1 MYLQLCIPYLDFYS
15 LSNRYTGRRRTGVDI
30 FRMEREISISPF
42 TLHFCHYKCCLYRSL
57 VKKVGRHWLVQSIGR
72 NESNVDSNDINWRAR
87 VGTKIS
93 HAMRDLN
100 RTMFSRYRFVR
111 LTFIILSGR
120 RSRIQVAC
128 RLKRKRN
135 SRRINYFP
143 RHFCPS
149 ANRHCYHGR

>member
-1 MYLQLCIPYLDFYS
+1 MYS
-15 LSNRYTGRRRTGVDI
+15 LFGFLFSIEQIHWSSKNRCRYFSNGKRDI
-30 FRMEREISISPF
+30 DLSFHF
-42 TLHFCHYKCCLYRSL
+42 TLLPSHYKCCLYRSL